1 VEDALGRVFSTNEL
15 KGGGMRVWARTTL
28 AIAGFFAA
36 APVGPAAPRAD
47 PGFAYYEVGNTSA
60 ARPSPTQPDLL
71 LAGGGDWP
79 LPALRRFAAAAGHGH
94 LVIVAASGRDEY
106 AQEIQG
112 QHAGFASVQTIVFT
126 SRRAS
131 FNRGVLEVLRKADA
145 IFIAGGDQAKYVR
158 FWKGTPVARAIDQ
171 KISTGRPVGG
181 TSAGLAI
188 LGAAGYGAMDGG
200 SIESS
205 TALANPLGPAVTM
218 VRDFLHMP
226 YLGHVI
232 TDTHFA
238 ARNRLGRLV
247 AFLAQVRTRSD
258 PRAIGLGIDQ
268 DSALYVDA
276 KGQGRFYTINT
287 GRAWLIEPGA
297 EACRTP
303 PPASRSIIPSSGSL
317 ASART
322 AQSISHPCGPLTRT
336 HRLSCP

>member
-1 VEDALGRVFSTNEL
+1 MPFWT
-15 KGGGMRVWARTTL
+15 RTSL
-28 AIAGFFAA
+28 AIGALFGAA
-36 APVGPAAPRAD
+36 SVGPAAPRTD

-60 ARPSPTQPDLL
+60 ARTAPTRPELL

-106 AQEIQG
+106 AQEMQG
-112 QHAGFASVQTIVFT
+112 QQAGFASVQTLVFT

-131 FNRGVLEVLRKADA
+131 FNRRVLDVLAKADA

-158 FWKGTPVARAIDQ
+158 FWRGTPVARAIDQ
-171 KISTGRPVGG
+171 KISSGKPVGG
-181 TSAGLAI
+181 TSAGLAV

-200 SIESS
+200 SIESP
-205 TALANPLGPAVTM
+205 TALANPQGPEVTM

-247 AFLAQVRTRSD
+247 AFIAQVRTRSD

-276 KGQGRFYTINT
+276 NGQGRFYTINT
-287 GRAWLIEPGA
+287 GRAWLVEPSGL
-297 EACRTP
+297 
-303 PPASRSIIPSSGSL
+303 PSSVAGKPLDYPAVRITRLGPDSSIDL
-317 ASART
+317 ASMRVANPDSST
-322 AQSISHPCGPLTRT
+322 VVSVSKG
-336 HRLSCP
+336 RLSGI